1 MPWNYWILAPTVY
14 LSRIPTTSQRQP
26 VTISGEV
33 AIDIGSY
40 GRSPLAESHL
50 IPLFFISET
59 MYEIL
64 QRIIAKRVTLL
75 WRYENI
81 R

>member
-1 MPWNYWILAPTVY
+1 MAALPWPSLTQFHY
-14 LSRIPTTSQRQP
+14 
-26 VTISGEV
+26 
-33 AIDIGSY
+33 
-40 GRSPLAESHL
+40 

-64 QRIIAKRVTLL
+64 SRIIAKRVTLL

-81 R
+81 RSLNGHRYIAQSV